1 MVMEG
6 KIIVSNRR
14 ARHDFHIEETYECG
28 IALHGTEV
36 KSLRGG
42 QGNLKESYGT
52 VRGGEVFLVGMHISP
67 YEQGN
72 RFNKDPLREKKLLL
86 HKSQI
91 RKLTEWTQQ
100 KGFTLVPL
108 SLYLKHGRVKVELG
122 VARGKKLYDKR
133 DTIAARDVQR
143 EREREAVER

>member
-1 MVMEG
+1 MEG